1 MAQIR
6 WFSPLLTEPEAV
18 TDQSESAVIAKQT
31 SWRYIYQNTV
41 AATSLKN
48 LFIVLKRDLKIRLAF
63 ESNVGNE
70 SFDNKESVLTFAL
83 TRIGDRH

>member
-1 MAQIR
+1 MKIHISKYSSCHQLEKSFYSI
-6 WFSPLLTEPEAV
+6 
-18 TDQSESAVIAKQT
+18 K
-31 SWRYIYQNTV
+31 
-41 AATSLKN
+41 
-48 LFIVLKRDLKIRLAF
+48 KRDLKIRLAF